1 MAGRAGVAARRVAG
15 AGTRG
20 EGEPPLRLLFAG
32 TPAPAVVALDALLG
46 SAHDVVAVLTRPD
59 APSGRGRR
67 TSRSPVAERADAAG
81 IPVLQPR
88 SPREPEFLLQLAELS
103 VDCAPV
109 VAYGALVPPA
119 ALAVPR
125 HGWVNL
131 HFSLLPA
138 WRGAAPVQ
146 HAIMAGDEVTGAATF
161 QLEAGLD
168 TGPVFGVVT
177 EPIGATDTA
186 GDLLDRLAVSGAR
199 LLVATLD
206 GIADGSLQ
214 PEPQPAE
221 GVSLAPR
228 IETADA
234 QVDWAL
240 PAHVVDRR
248 VRGVT
253 PAPGAWTTWRGN
265 RLRLAPV
272 EPLPSS
278 LALEPGELSVGP
290 TGVLVGTGR
299 GAVRLS
305 SVQPAGKRMLP
316 AADWARGARLEP
328 GERLG
333 AQVTA

>member
-1 MAGRAGVAARRVAG
+1 M
-15 AGTRG
+15 
-20 EGEPPLRLLFAG
+20 
-32 TPAPAVVALDALLG
+32 
-46 SAHDVVAVLTRPD
+46 VAVLTRPD
-59 APSGRGRR
+59 ARSGRGRT

-88 SPREPEFLLQLAELS
+88 SPREPEFLAQLSELA

-119 ALAVPR
+119 ALDIPR

-177 EPIGATDTA
+177 ETIGPRDTA
-186 GDLLDRLAVSGAR
+186 GDLLGRLSVSGAR

-206 GIADGSLQ
+206 GIAGATLVPQ
-214 PEPQPAE
+214 PQPAD

-234 QVDWAL
+234 RVDWAL

-265 RLRLAPV
+265 RLRLGPV
-272 EPLPSS
+272 EPVPASPD
-278 LALEPGELSVGP
+278 LAPGELATTP
-290 TGVLVGTGR
+290 AGVLVGTGR
-299 GAVRLS
+299 GAVRLGQ
-305 SVQPAGKRMLP
+305 VQPAGKTMLA
-316 AADWARGARLEP
+316 AADWARGARP
-328 GERLG
+328 AAGEGLG
-333 AQVTA
+333 T